1 MKYLIIFLRK
11 NKNLSNIFSEF
22 LSKQN
27 VKIIENEL
35 ICLIQTNDDNE
46 MIIAE
51 LLVLFLLY
59 RFK

>member
-1 MKYLIIFLRK
+1 MKYLIIFLRQ
-11 NKNLSNIFSEF
+11 NKNLSNLFGEF

-59 RFK
+59 MFK